1 MGPRWWTIKSKGADV
16 LPFGLTTDVSANA
29 LAAGSGGMPGVG
41 LMTGGSGQGAGFEQE
56 LNAFSQ
62 AIEVE
67 EGSAVASSLQ
77 SMEPGVPAE
86 ILPGEGLP
94 ELAVQAS
101 ALAVADQQPS
111 LSELSEGSAI
121 PAPADDSSVAAPLIK
136 EIAEGI
142 ATAPPAGS
150 VEPNIQDETVAGP
163 LLEAA
168 PDDGIEE
175 PLQEL
180 SDLEGTTPAQD
191 APDPDAV
198 PIPVDEPKIV
208 GATGLAIGLQRRSS
222 PVPAVERANASAT
235 GRAHGAP
242 FVLASETAAATGG
255 QSQITGAGSE
265 RRWQSELPTEL
276 RAPIV
281 SPAPTLSDPL
291 LSPHISADEL
301 LTSGTNTGSVKPET
315 VTLASQAP
323 ASMQIPL
330 EGAIPELAPL
340 QDADAVE
347 TVPAAGKS
355 TPAPQIAAGGDTAA
369 DNEQLVSLAGAAA
382 AKPGVGATSTTG
394 EAGAA
399 PVASATAVAA
409 PNLGAPEAPVS
420 DGLLMPK
427 TAAEETNGGAKP
439 AAQSA
444 TDTLTGDKTAKAPGQ
459 SNSASPPAGANA
471 AAADKAGA
479 ANVPLVAAL
488 PASQMINGDIEFTL
502 NPAELGAG
510 GELGATVRGGELTGA
525 MRTESLQTPTQS
537 QSGQV
542 ATQVAAEIARNLK
555 NGSTR
560 FQMRFDPPELG
571 RVEVNM
577 KVASD
582 GSVQAHLIVE
592 RPETLDMFLRDQRA
606 LERALEAAG
615 LNTDSENL
623 QFSLKQ
629 DGGQGF
635 ASGDGQSEQSLDGQQ
650 EQAGSGEGDL
660 DAAAEEIIRL
670 TLAEQRGG
678 LDVKI

>member
-1 MGPRWWTIKSKGADV
+1 LVDEKSKGADV

-29 LAAGSGGMPGVG
+29 LAAGAGGVPGVG
-41 LMTGGSGQGAGFEQE
+41 MATGGAGPGAGFEQE
-56 LNAFSQ
+56 LSAFARAS
-62 AIEVE
+62 EVE
-67 EGSAVASSLQ
+67 EGSLVASHLQ
-77 SMEPGVPAE
+77 SAE
-86 ILPGEGLP
+86 AGLSADILPGGDFP
-94 ELAVQAS
+94 ELVVQAP
-101 ALAVADQQPS
+101 A
-111 LSELSEGSAI
+111 LSETDLLSKLTEGSAT
-121 PAPADDSSVAAPLIK
+121 PAPVTGGSVPVPLV
-136 EIAEGI
+136 EEFAEEI
-142 ATAPPAGS
+142 ATAPPTGAVDLNNQDESPAVPS
-150 VEPNIQDETVAGP
+150 VEASTE
-163 LLEAA
+163 
-168 PDDGIEE
+168 DGIED
-175 PLQEL
+175 PLEDL
-180 SDLEGTTPAQD
+180 SDLEGTPAPQD
-191 APDPDAV
+191 ASDPDAV
-198 PIPVDEPKIV
+198 PVPIDEPKIV
-208 GATGLAIGLQRRSS
+208 GAAGLAIGLQGRST

-242 FVLASETAAATGG
+242 FVLASETAGATAG
-255 QSQITGAGSE
+255 QSQIAGAGGE
-265 RRWQSELPTEL
+265 RKWQSELPTEL
-276 RAPIV
+276 RAPVV
-281 SPAPTLSDPL
+281 SSGPALSDPL
-291 LSPHISADEL
+291 LSPQISADAL
-301 LTSGTNTGSVKPET
+301 LTTGTETGSVKPET

-330 EGAIPELAPL
+330 EGAAPDLAPL

-355 TPAPQIAAGGDTAA
+355 APAPQISAEINTAV
-369 DNEQLVSLAGAAA
+369 DNEQIISLAGAANP
-382 AKPGVGATSTTG
+382 KPSAGTTSNAG
-394 EAGAA
+394 EAGAT
-399 PVASATAVAA
+399 PIASTTAAAA
-409 PNLGAPEAPVS
+409 PNLAAPETLDG

-427 TAAEETNGGAKP
+427 PGAEEASGAKQT
-439 AAQSA
+439 AQA
-444 TDTLTGDKTAKAPGQ
+444 ETDTLAGEKTAKGPEQ
-459 SNSASPPAGANA
+459 SNGASPPAGANA

-479 ANVPLVAAL
+479 ASVPLVAAL

-502 NPAELGAG
+502 NPAELAVG

-577 KVASD
+577 RVASD

-592 RPETLDMFLRDQRA
+592 RPETLDMFMRDQRG

-615 LNTDSENL
+615 LNADSENL

-629 DGGQGF
+629 EGGQGF
-635 ASGDGQSEQSLDGQQ
+635 ASEDGQSEQSLDG
-650 EQAGSGEGDL
+650 EQDHAGSGEGEL
-660 DAAAEEIIRL
+660 SAEAEEIIRL